1 MLAGSSA
8 ANTLGGGGGNDAL
21 RGAGGEGPADR
32 RQRRRPLRLRRRR
45 RQRGGIGHADR
56 IADFSHAQADRID
69 LSQIDANG
77 SAAGNGSFSF
87 IGTAAYTGVAGQLRY
102 AVSGT
107 DAVIA
112 GDVNGDGVSDFNIV
126 LSHIGSLQAADFM
139 L

>member
-1 MLAGSSA
+1 MGS
-8 ANTLGGGGGNDAL
+8 AN
-21 RGAGGEGPADR
+21 
-32 RQRRRPLRLRRRR
+32 
-45 RQRGGIGHADR
+45 ADR

-77 SAAGNGSFSF
+77 GAAGDGSFSF

-107 DAVIA
+107 DAVIG

-126 LSHIGSLQAADFM
+126 LSNVGSLQAADFV